1 MGIVPINNLVPLP
14 TDRAI
19 PSGLEPLPMERIENS
34 ARTKDEAYS
43 PSGGKSARNSA
54 DDDLE
59 GDAYEGEVDE
69 SEDELEGKPTA
80 ESAIALSDTGPAKQI
95 SLYV

>member
-1 MGIVPINNLVPLP
+1 MGIVPITNLIPLP
-14 TDRAI
+14 TGRAI
-19 PSGLEPLPMERIENS
+19 PSGLEPLPMERIGNS
-34 ARTKDEAYS
+34 ARTRDEAYS

-59 GDAYEGEVDE
+59 GDVYEGEVDE

-80 ESAIALSDTGPAKQI
+80 ETAIALSDTWPANQI

>member
-1 MGIVPINNLVPLP
+1 MGIVPITNMIPLP
-14 TDRAI
+14 TGRAI

-34 ARTKDEAYS
+34 ARTRDEAYS

-54 DDDLE
+54 DEDLE
-59 GDAYEGEVDE
+59 GDVYEGEVEE

-80 ESAIALSDTGPAKQI
+80 ETVFALSGSGPAKQI

>member
-1 MGIVPINNLVPLP
+1 MGIVPITNLIPLP
-14 TDRAI
+14 TGRAI
-19 PSGLEPLPMERIENS
+19 PSELEPLPMERIENS
-34 ARTKDEAYS
+34 ARTRDEAYS

-59 GDAYEGEVDE
+59 GDVYEGEVDE
-69 SEDELEGKPTA
+69 PEDDFEGKPTA
-80 ESAIALSDTGPAKQI
+80 ETSIALSGTGPANHL

>member
-1 MGIVPINNLVPLP
+1 MGIVPITNLIPLP
-14 TDRAI
+14 TSRAI
-19 PSGLEPLPMERIENS
+19 PAGLEPLPMERIENS

-43 PSGGKSARNSA
+43 PSGGKSARGSA

-59 GDAYEGEVDE
+59 GDVYEGEVDE
-69 SEDELEGKPTA
+69 SEDELDGG
-80 ESAIALSDTGPAKQI
+80 AIAETAVSLSGPWPAEPI